1 MTKDLEYKPK
11 SCWETYNSVADREEM
26 NTLAQRYIKFI
37 SSCKTE
43 WETITWAVERL
54 KEAGVTHD
62 PANGTYCRALKGKT
76 LFAAKRGTASL
87 NKGLRLIAAHADT
100 PRLDFKQRPVYE
112 EIGMGQAKTHY
123 YGGIRKHQWMAR
135 ALALHGLVAREDGSF
150 FTFALGEDPADPV
163 FTIAD
168 LLPHLAQKQA
178 EKPLKDAFEAEK
190 MNVILGHQPLDKPA
204 DAKESATDS
213 KDAAKDNDKN
223 EDAPKDPVK
232 AHVLKL
238 LNERFSI
245 REEDLQSSEIH
256 AVPAGVARRVGLDNA
271 MIGGYGQDDRI
282 CVFLAVEA
290 MVELAQRPSEHTQV
304 VILWDKEEIGSEG
317 ATGAKSRFMEY
328 CVRDLMAAWDPDAV
342 FGDIMQN
349 TKALSADVNAALD
362 PDYPD
367 VHERLNSA
375 LLGYGPAMSKFTGHR
390 GKYESSDATAQYVA
404 FVRNLLNRENIP
416 WQLVEMGRVDNGGGG
431 TVAMHLANYG
441 MDVIDMGPSVL
452 SMHSPFELT
461 SIADLYATLKAFS
474 AFLKS

>member
-1 MTKDLEYKPK
+1 MTKNLEYKPK
-11 SCWETYNSVADREEM
+11 SCWETYNSSADREAM
-26 NTLAQRYIKFI
+26 NCLAERYITFL
-37 SSCKTE
+37 SNCKTE
-43 WETITWAVERL
+43 WETITWAIERL
-54 KEAGVTHD
+54 KEAGIEHA
-62 PANGTYCRALKGKT
+62 PSKGTYCRALKGKT
-76 LFAAKRGTASL
+76 LFVARRGSAPL
-87 NKGLRLIAAHADT
+87 HEGLRLIAAHADT
-100 PRLDFKQRPVYE
+100 PRLDFKQRPIYE
-112 EIGMGQAKTHY
+112 ETGMGQAKTHY

-135 ALALHGLVAREDGSF
+135 PLALHGLVAREDNSF
-150 FTFALGEDPADPV
+150 FTFTLGEDPADPV

-178 EKPLKDAFEAEK
+178 EKPLKEAFEAEK
-190 MNVILGHQPLDKPA
+190 MNVILGHQPLDPPA
-204 DAKESATDS
+204 DAPASTPETNNVDS
-213 KDAAKDNDKN
+213 KEQASKDS
-223 EDAPKDPVK
+223 PKDPVK

-238 LNERFSI
+238 LNERFGI
-245 REEDLQSSEIH
+245 CEEDLQSSEIH
-256 AVPAGVARRVGLDNA
+256 AVPAGAARKVGLDNA

-282 CVFLAVEA
+282 CVFLAIEA
-290 MVELAQRPSEHTQV
+290 MIALLQKPSAHTQI

-328 CVRDLMAAWDPDAV
+328 CVRELMAAWEPQAV

-349 TKALSADVNAALD
+349 TRALSADVNAALD

-404 FVRNLLNRENIP
+404 FIRGVLNRESIP

-461 SIADLYATLKAFS
+461 SIADLYATWKAFS

>member
-1 MTKDLEYKPK
+1 MANDLEYKPK
-11 SCWETYNSVADREEM
+11 SCWEAYNSAGDRENM
-26 NTLAQRYIKFI
+26 NHLAERYIEFI
-37 SSCKTE
+37 STCKTE
-43 WETITWAVERL
+43 WETITWALERL
-54 KEAGVTHD
+54 KEAGVTHN
-62 PANGTYCRALKGKT
+62 PEKGTYCRTLKGKT
-76 LFAAKRGTASL
+76 LFAAKRGSEPL
-87 NKGLRLIAAHADT
+87 DKGLRLIAAHADT
-100 PRLDFKQRPVYE
+100 PRLDFKQRPLYE

-135 ALALHGLVAREDGSF
+135 ALALHGLVAREDGGF
-150 FTFALGEDPADPV
+150 FTFVLGEDPADPV

-168 LLPHLAQKQA
+168 LLPHLAQKQS

-190 MNVILGHQPLDKPA
+190 MNIILGHQPLDAPEDQSKAETTPCGK
-204 DAKESATDS
+204 KEEGENT
-213 KDAAKDNDKN
+213 
-223 EDAPKDPVK
+223 PKDPVK
-232 AHVLKL
+232 THILKL

-256 AVPAGVARRVGLDNA
+256 AVPAGAARRVGLDNA

-282 CVFLAVEA
+282 CVFLAIEA
-290 MVELAQRPSEHTQV
+290 MVALVQAPCAHTQV
-304 VILWDKEEIGSEG
+304 IILWDKEEIGSEG

-328 CVRDLMAAWDPDAV
+328 CVHDLMAAWSPEAV
-342 FGDIMQN
+342 FGDVMQN
-349 TKALSADVNAALD
+349 TRALSADVNAALD

-404 FVRNLLNRENIP
+404 FIRNVLNREAIP

-461 SIADLYATLKAFS
+461 SVADLYATHKAFS